1 MVGLLSHLF
10 YLYTKITTYMAKKK
24 KSEDPQVPEL
34 VVDKNPITLLPL
46 KCRNPKQKHFVSEI
60 RNNDIII
67 CDGIAGS
74 GKTYIALY
82 EGLLGVLAKRFDKL
96 ILCKSVI
103 STPNED
109 IGYIPGTIEEK
120 MEPHIMS
127 YKGNMKKMVKNEDD
141 VERLFKEKKVE
152 ILPLAYI
159 RGVTLD
165 KSYIIIDESQNIT
178 MDLFK
183 SIITRIGDD
192 SKMIFLGDIEQ
203 VDFNQDK
210 KRKQSA
216 LQHIIGLFKDE
227 SYIGYCHFND
237 DEVIR
242 NPIIPKVI
250 QKLRDWAEAK

>member
-1 MVGLLSHLF
+1 MP
-10 YLYTKITTYMAKKK
+10 KKK
-24 KSEDPQVPEL
+24 KSDDQLIPEL
-34 VVDKNPITLLPL
+34 MVDKNPITLLPL
-46 KCRNPKQKHFVSEI
+46 KCRNPKQKHFLSEI
-60 RNNDIII
+60 RNHDITI

-96 ILCKSVI
+96 VLCKSVI

-109 IGYIPGTIEEK
+109 IGFIPGTIEEK

-127 YKGNMKKMVKNEDD
+127 YKGNMKKMVKNEGD

-152 ILPLAYI
+152 VLPLAYI

-165 KSYIIIDESQNIT
+165 KAYIIIDESQNIT
-178 MDLFK
+178 MNLFK

-203 VDFNQDK
+203 VDFDQEK
-210 KRKQSA
+210 KRKLSA
-216 LQHIIGLFKDE
+216 LQHIIDIFKEED
-227 SYIGYCHFND
+227 YMGYCHFND
-237 DEVIR
+237 EEVVR

-250 QKLRDWAEAK
+250 KKLRDWNNKK

>member
-1 MVGLLSHLF
+1 MP
-10 YLYTKITTYMAKKK
+10 KKK
-24 KSEDPQVPEL
+24 KSEENNIPEL
-34 VVDKNPITLLPL
+34 MVDKNPITLLPL
-46 KCRNPKQKHFVSEI
+46 KCRNTKQKHFINEI
-60 RNNDIII
+60 KSHDITI

-82 EGLLGVLAKRFDKL
+82 EGLLGVLTKQYDKV

-109 IGYIPGTIEEK
+109 IGYIPGTVDDK

-127 YKGNMKKMVKNEDD
+127 YKGNMKKMLKNEDS

-152 ILPLAYI
+152 VLPLAYI

-165 KSYIIIDESQNIT
+165 KAYIIIDESQNIT
-178 MDLFK
+178 MNLFK

-203 VDFNQDK
+203 VDFDQEK

-216 LQHIIGLFKDE
+216 LQHIIDIFKDE

-237 DEVIR
+237 DEVVR

-250 QKLRDWAEAK
+250 KKLRDWDEK

>member
-1 MVGLLSHLF
+1 
-10 YLYTKITTYMAKKK
+10 MAKKK
-24 KSEDPQVPEL
+24 KTDDNIPEL
-34 VVDKNPITLLPL
+34 MVDKNLITLLPL
-46 KCRNPKQKHFVSEI
+46 KCRNQKQKHFISEI
-60 RNNDIII
+60 KNHDITI

-82 EGLLGVLAKRFDKL
+82 EGLLGVLTKRYDKV

-109 IGYIPGTIEEK
+109 IGYIPGTVEDK

-127 YKGNMKKMVKNEDD
+127 YKGNMKKMLNSEENVD
-141 VERLFKEKKVE
+141 RLFKEKKVE
-152 ILPLAYI
+152 VLPLAYI

-165 KSYIIIDESQNIT
+165 RAYVIIDESQNIT
-178 MDLFK
+178 MNLFK

-203 VDFNQDK
+203 VDFDQEK

-216 LQHIIGLFKDE
+216 LQHIINIFKDE
-227 SYIGYCHFND
+227 SYMGYCHFND
-237 DEVIR
+237 DEVVR

-250 QKLRDWAEAK
+250 QKLRDWNDK

>member
-1 MVGLLSHLF
+1 
-10 YLYTKITTYMAKKK
+10 MAKKK
-24 KSEDPQVPEL
+24 KSEETQIPEL
-34 VVDKNPITLLPL
+34 VVDKNPITLLPI
-46 KCRNPKQKHFVSEI
+46 KCRNQKQKHFISEI
-60 RNNDIII
+60 KNHDITI

-82 EGLLGVLAKRFDKL
+82 EGLLGVITKQYDKV

-109 IGYIPGTIEEK
+109 IGFIPGTVEEK
-120 MEPHIMS
+120 MEPHIIS
-127 YKGNMKKMVKNEDD
+127 YKGNMSKMLKDPGN

-152 ILPLAYI
+152 VLPLAYI

-178 MDLFK
+178 MNLFK

-203 VDFNQDK
+203 VDFDQEK

-216 LQHIIGLFKDE
+216 LQHIIDIFKDE
-227 SYIGYCHFND
+227 SYMGYCHFND
-237 DEVIR
+237 DEVVR

-250 QKLRDWAEAK
+250 QKLRNWNDK

>member
-1 MVGLLSHLF
+1 MP
-10 YLYTKITTYMAKKK
+10 KKK
-24 KSEDPQVPEL
+24 KSEDPQIPEL
-34 VVDKNPITLLPL
+34 MVDKNPITLLPL
-46 KCRNPKQKHFVSEI
+46 KCRNAKQKHLLSEI
-60 RNNDIII
+60 RNHDITI

-82 EGLLGVLAKRFDKL
+82 EGILCMLAKQFDKV

-109 IGYIPGTIEEK
+109 IGYIPGTIEDK

-127 YKGNMKKMVKNEDD
+127 YKGNMAKMLKHEED

-152 ILPLAYI
+152 VLPLAYI

-165 KSYIIIDESQNIT
+165 KAFIIIDESQNIT
-178 MDLFK
+178 MNLFK

-192 SKMIFLGDIEQ
+192 SKMVFLGDIEQ
-203 VDFNQDK
+203 VDFDQEK

-216 LQHIIGLFKDE
+216 LQHIIDIFKDE
-227 SYIGYCHFND
+227 NYIGYCHFND
-237 DEVIR
+237 DEVVR

-250 QKLRDWAEAK
+250 QKLRDWNDK

>member
-1 MVGLLSHLF
+1 MP
-10 YLYTKITTYMAKKK
+10 KKK
-24 KSEDPQVPEL
+24 KSEEPQIPEL
-34 VVDKNPITLLPL
+34 MVDKNPISLLPL
-46 KCRNPKQKHFVSEI
+46 KCRNPKQKFFLSEI
-60 RNNDIII
+60 RNHDITI

-82 EGLLGVLAKRFDKL
+82 EGLLGVLAKRFDKV

-120 MEPHIMS
+120 MEPHIIS
-127 YKGNMKKMVKNEDD
+127 YKGNMRKMLKHEDD

-165 KSYIIIDESQNIT
+165 RSYIIIDESQNIT

-192 SKMIFLGDIEQ
+192 SKMVFLGDIEQ
-203 VDFNQDK
+203 VDFNQEK

-216 LQHIIGLFKDE
+216 LQHIIDIFKDE
-227 SYIGYCHFND
+227 DYIGYCHFND
-237 DEVIR
+237 DEVVR

-250 QKLRDWAEAK
+250 KKLRDWNDKK

>member
-1 MVGLLSHLF
+1 MSRPF
-10 YLYTKITTYMAKKK
+10 CLYTKITTYKAKKK
-24 KSEDPQVPEL
+24 KVEDAQVPEL

-60 RNNDIII
+60 RNHDITV

-141 VERLFKEKKVE
+141 VERLFKV
-152 ILPLAYI
+152 IL
-159 RGVTLD
+159 
-165 KSYIIIDESQNIT
+165 
-178 MDLFK
+178 
-183 SIITRIGDD
+183 
-192 SKMIFLGDIEQ
+192 LGDIEQ
-203 VDFNQDK
+203 VDFNQEK

-216 LQHIIGLFKDE
+216 LQHIIELFKDE

-250 QKLRDWAEAK
+250 QKLRDWAEK

>member
-1 MVGLLSHLF
+1 MP
-10 YLYTKITTYMAKKK
+10 KKK
-24 KSEDPQVPEL
+24 KSDDQLIPEL
-34 VVDKNPITLLPL
+34 MVDKNPITLLPL
-46 KCRNPKQKHFVSEI
+46 KCRNPKQKHFLSEI
-60 RNNDIII
+60 RNHDITI

-96 ILCKSVI
+96 VLCKSVI

-109 IGYIPGTIEEK
+109 IGFIPGTIEEK

-127 YKGNMKKMVKNEDD
+127 YKGNMKKMVKNEGD

-152 ILPLAYI
+152 VLPLAYI

-165 KSYIIIDESQNIT
+165 KAYIIIDESQNIT
-178 MDLFK
+178 MNLFK

-203 VDFNQDK
+203 VDFDQEK
-210 KRKQSA
+210 KRKLSA
-216 LQHIIGLFKDE
+216 LQHIIDIFKEED
-227 SYIGYCHFND
+227 YMGYCHFND
-237 DEVIR
+237 EEVVR

-250 QKLRDWAEAK
+250 KKLRDWNDKK

>member
-1 MVGLLSHLF
+1 
-10 YLYTKITTYMAKKK
+10 MAKKK
-24 KSEDPQVPEL
+24 KSDDYQIPEL
-34 VVDKNPITLLPL
+34 VVDKNPISLLPL
-46 KCRNPKQKHFVSEI
+46 KCRNEKQKHFVSEI
-60 RNNDIII
+60 RNHEITI

-82 EGLLGVLAKRFDKL
+82 EGILGVLSKRFDKVV
-96 ILCKSVI
+96 LCKSVI

-120 MEPHIMS
+120 MEPHILS
-127 YKGNMKKMVKNEDD
+127 YKGNMYKMLNKEENVD
-141 VERLFKEKKVE
+141 RLFKEKKVE
-152 ILPLAYI
+152 VLPLAYI

-165 KSYIIIDESQNIT
+165 KAFIIIDESQNIT

-203 VDFNQDK
+203 VDFNQEK

-216 LQHIIGLFKDE
+216 LQHIIDIFKDE
-227 SYIGYCHFND
+227 NYIGYCHFND
-237 DEVIR
+237 DEVVR

-250 QKLRDWAEAK
+250 KKLRDWAEK